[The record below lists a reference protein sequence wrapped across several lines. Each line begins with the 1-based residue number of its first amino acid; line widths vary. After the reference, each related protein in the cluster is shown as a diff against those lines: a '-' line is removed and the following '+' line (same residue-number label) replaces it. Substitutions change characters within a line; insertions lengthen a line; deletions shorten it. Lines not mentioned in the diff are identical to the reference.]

1 MAGSPSPGVGEG
13 FDPTVPNVARV
24 YDYMLGGKD
33 NFAVDRD
40 LGDQL
45 LAAFPESAWIARQNR
60 EFAARAVSYCAE
72 QGVSQFLDIG
82 SGLPTMDNVHEVARR
97 VIPGARVV
105 YVDNDK
111 VANRHAEA
119 LLTTGDGVSAIFGD
133 VRAPEQILADVRARR
148 LLDLSQP
155 FVVMMTALLH
165 FITEDEK
172 PDELVRVFKN
182 AMPSGSFLV
191 LTHAT
196 HDFAPEDSERATRM
210 YPPRL
215 SAAGNQVQDRH
226 RGPVPRARHGRAR
239 TGPYLTLA
247 SARGEPRRSLPIC
260 SAASAASPRSAAARS
275 G

>member
-13 FDPTVPNVARV
+13 FDPTVANVARV

-60 EFAARAVSYCAE
+60 EFAARAVRYCAE

-97 VIPGARVV
+97 VIPGAKVV

-148 LLDLSQP
+148 LLDLSKP

-182 AMPSGSFLV
+182 AMPAGSFLV

-196 HDFAPEDSERATRM
+196 NDFAPEESERATRM
-210 YPPRL
+210 YR
-215 SAAGNQVQDRH
+215 R
-226 RGPVPRARHGRAR
+226 
-239 TGPYLTLA
+239 A
-247 SARGEPRRSLPIC
+247 SAPLVTRSRIDIAALFRGLDMVEPGLVRTSRWHPLEQTTAESSDLFGGVGRKP
-260 SAASAASPRSAAARS
+260 
-275 G
+275 